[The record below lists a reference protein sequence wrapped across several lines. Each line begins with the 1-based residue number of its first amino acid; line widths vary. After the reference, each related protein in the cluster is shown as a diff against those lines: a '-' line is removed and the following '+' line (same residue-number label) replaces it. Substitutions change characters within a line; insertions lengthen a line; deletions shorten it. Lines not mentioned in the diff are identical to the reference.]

1 MTLSEETRIKRLE
14 NLAKKNQKEIAILR
28 DIIENKISDIIVGI
42 ATQNIRIDVH
52 QDPSIRA
59 NELLTLAALERE
71 MNNG

>member
-14 NLAKKNQKEIAILR
+14 NLAKKNEKETAKLR

-42 ATQNIRIDVH
+42 ATQNIKIDVQ

-71 MNNG
+71 MSNG